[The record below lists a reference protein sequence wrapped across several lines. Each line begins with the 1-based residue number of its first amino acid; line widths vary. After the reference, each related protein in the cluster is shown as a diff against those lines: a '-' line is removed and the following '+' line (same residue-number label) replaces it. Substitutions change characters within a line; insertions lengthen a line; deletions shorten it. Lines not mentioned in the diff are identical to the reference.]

1 MEHQSLS
8 VSSLHSSKVIPKL
21 ILVPLVAEGIMTLHD
36 PALRSLYDLKVFDFD
51 EVIWAISIISNP
63 NSDLC

>member
-1 MEHQSLS
+1 M
-8 VSSLHSSKVIPKL
+8 SSLHSSKVIPKL

>member
-1 MEHQSLS
+1 M
-8 VSSLHSSKVIPKL
+8 PKL

-36 PALRSLYDLKVFDFD
+36 PALRSLYDLKVFDFA
-51 EVIWAISIISNP
+51 EFILAISTISHT

>member
-1 MEHQSLS
+1 MGHQSLS
-8 VSSLHSSKVIPKL
+8 VSSLHCSKVMPKL
-21 ILVPLVAEGIMTLHD
+21 ILVPLVAEGIITLHD

-51 EVIWAISIISNP
+51 EFILAISTISHT